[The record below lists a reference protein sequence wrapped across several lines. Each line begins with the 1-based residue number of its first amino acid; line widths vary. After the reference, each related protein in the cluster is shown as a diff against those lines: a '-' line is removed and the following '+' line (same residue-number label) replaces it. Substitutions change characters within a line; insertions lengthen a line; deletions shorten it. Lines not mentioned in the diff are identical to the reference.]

1 MKYRFVHQH
10 PEHPVAKWAKLLYI
24 SRSGYYSWLE
34 HKEERQ
40 KQEEIYEALVE
51 SQFKESQGTYGA
63 ERICGALRNL
73 GYTASFQKVKSIMKK
88 RHLHSIHPPRKQHA
102 ITNSRSAR
110 DEECPNLVK
119 KMEITKAFQVITS
132 DISYLKTTEGSQYI
146 CKIKDVASGTVLAQ
160 TISDRMKADLV
171 MTTIKT
177 MLNRW
182 KIPKGCIF
190 HSDRGSQYRAEEVRK
205 LLNQHGLLQSFSG
218 RGKPGDNAWSESF
231 FSILKKEMIHG
242 KPRKSKSELNQ
253 DLFIYTEGF
262 YNTKRI
268 QKRLGYLS
276 PMEWLKQ
283 NQMSKL
289 ESVP

>member
-1 MKYRFVHQH
+1 MKYQFICQH
-10 PEHPVAKWAKLLYI
+10 PEHPVAKWAILLHT
-24 SRSGYYSWLE
+24 SRSGYYSWEE

-73 GYTASFQKVKSIMKK
+73 KWKASFLKVSRIMKK
-88 RHLHSIHPPRKQHA
+88 RHLQSVHPPRKQHA
-102 ITNSRSAR
+102 ITNSRTAR

-119 KMEITKAFQVITS
+119 KVKITKPFQVITS
-132 DISYLKTTEGSQYI
+132 DISYLQTTEGRMYI
-146 CKIKDVASGTVLAQ
+146 CKIKDVVSGMVLAQ
-160 TISDRMKADLV
+160 SLSDRMKADLV

-177 MLNRW
+177 MLHRW
-182 KIPKGCIF
+182 KIPKGCFF
-190 HSDRGSQYRAEEVRK
+190 HSDRGSQYRAGEVRE
-205 LLNQHGLLQSFSG
+205 LLRQNGFLQSFSG
-218 RGKPGDNAWSESF
+218 KGKPGDNSWSESF
-231 FSILKKEMIHG
+231 FATLKKEMIHG

-276 PMEWLKQ
+276 PMEWLHHD
-283 NQMSKL
+283 MMRKL
-289 ESVP
+289 ESVS